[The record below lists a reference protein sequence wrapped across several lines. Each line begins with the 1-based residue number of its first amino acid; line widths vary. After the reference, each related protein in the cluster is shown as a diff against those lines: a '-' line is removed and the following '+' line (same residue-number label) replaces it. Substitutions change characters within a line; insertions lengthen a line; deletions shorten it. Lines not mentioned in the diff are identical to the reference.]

1 MSDLDRNK
9 RIATRWLDL
18 VSEGDVEQICRCT
31 ASTWRLHGGPPELA
45 EGHDGVRALFGHI
58 GPIEQTWSID
68 DVIAEGDRVVV
79 RATNSCIQDEFLG
92 VPAAGKRQVFTATFT
107 FRIVDGMIVETWRNA
122 DDLGRLLQLG
132 ARIEPG
138 SA

>member
-58 GPIEQTWSID
+58 GPIEQKWSID

-79 RATNSCIQDEFLG
+79 RATNS
-92 VPAAGKRQVFTATFT
+92 AGLDRACGDLRSLLANCHGQ
-107 FRIVDGMIVETWRNA
+107 IVC
-122 DDLGRLLQLG
+122 
-132 ARIEPG
+132 
-138 SA
+138 